1 MVQRSALGRWL
12 ASTLSALGL
21 ALLAAGHILPVLHF
35 ALVAHELCAEHGALH
50 HVEARPKA
58 SLGRVQSARSE
69 AAVKATANAGH
80 EDEDCSVVTT
90 AGHRAVLEARDELTV
105 LAPPSA
111 PSRLSLC
118 ARAAERSVALLDYA
132 PKLAPPV

>member
-1 MVQRSALGRWL
+1 M
-12 ASTLSALGL
+12 STLSALGL

-50 HVEARPKA
+50 HVEATKA
-58 SLGRVQSARSE
+58 RVGRVQSARSE
-69 AAVKATANAGH
+69 AAAKATANAGH
-80 EDEDCSVVTT
+80 EHEDCSVVAT
-90 AGHRAVLEARDELTV
+90 AGQRAVLGSRDELTA
-105 LAPPSA
+105 LAPSSA
-111 PSRLSLC
+111 PSKLSLS